1 MAGTT
6 APARRAMDYWL
17 LNHRSAWRLG
27 LVTGLLLPALYL
39 GAMGLGLGGLVDNGT
54 GARHLGGQTYLQFLA
69 PGLLAASAMQTAMG
83 ESTWP
88 IGNAMRWSRSYHAMA
103 ATPLRPV
110 DLMLGQL
117 MFVAVRVALS
127 AALFAVV
134 AALFGAWSSP
144 WAVMCVPVAVLC
156 GLAHAAPAAA
166 FSVGRKHDHAYVALQ
181 RFVVM
186 PMFLFSGTFFPIS
199 QLPIA
204 VQPIAWCT
212 PLWHAVA
219 LCRDLAA
226 GHSGAADY
234 GHLGVLTL
242 WLVLGAWVAA
252 REHQKAL
259 AQ

>member
-1 MAGTT
+1 ME
-6 APARRAMDYWL
+6 YWL
-17 LNHRSAWRLG
+17 ISHRNWWRLG
-27 LVTGLLLPALYL
+27 LVTGLLTPALYL
-39 GAMGLGLGGLVDNGT
+39 GAMGLGLGGLVNHGT
-54 GARHLGGQTYLQFLA
+54 GARHLGGQSYLEFLA
-69 PGLLAASAMQTAMG
+69 PGLLAASAMQNAMA

-88 IGNAMRWSRSYHAMA
+88 IGNAMRWGRSYIAMA
-103 ATPLRPV
+103 ATPMRPV
-110 DLMLGQL
+110 DMMLGQL
-117 MFVAVRVALS
+117 FFVAIRTAVS
-127 AALFAVV
+127 ATLFALV

-144 WAVMCVPVAVLC
+144 WAVVCIPAAVLC

-199 QLPIA
+199 QLPGA
-204 VQPIAWCT
+204 VQPLARLT
-212 PLWHAVA
+212 PLWHGVV

-226 GHSGAADY
+226 GRSGAGDY
-234 GHLGVLTL
+234 GHLAVLTL

-252 REHQKAL
+252 REHRKAL